1 MYKSRVVTLICF
13 FWCGVALTCP
23 WMWRYVGNVRER
35 LHAPARGMSL
45 VLCTQEDAH
54 YGSQRVI
61 GDLQGAVVEALD
73 IRGAVNVAGLEVDH
87 PSYRNTERLVL
98 AAIPEL
104 AYHQECVALANIA
117 DIFPQVRSLGLSSA
131 LAASC
136 SGSYTS

>member
-1 MYKSRVVTLICF
+1 MLGTYESACTLWREACRSYF
-13 FWCGVALTCP
+13 ARRRARTTVPSAL
-23 WMWRYVGNVRER
+23 
-35 LHAPARGMSL
+35 S
-45 VLCTQEDAH
+45 
-54 YGSQRVI
+54 

-104 AYHQECVALANIA
+104 VYHQECVALANIA
-117 DIFPQVRSLGLSSA
+117 DMFPQVRSLGLSSA

-136 SGSYTS
+136 FGSYTS